1 MKTKEYF
8 KMEILTR
15 KKHMTMHFKGL
26 KMNLSIEE
34 NFRKSLSN
42 NMKYVSKKTLMK
54 SQENNNKE
62 FKNSNSLEL
71 VLSSRWVKT

>member
-1 MKTKEYF
+1 MLF
-8 KMEILTR
+8 R
-15 KKHMTMHFKGL
+15 GL
-26 KMNLSIEE
+26 KMSLSIEE
-34 NFRKSLSN
+34 NFKKSLSN

-54 SQENNNKE
+54 SQENKNKD